1 MKKIIIS
8 VGIFLGLGF
17 TYNQNKYPLPTQ
29 SFFMDEYI
37 VISNLDEWIKEDIN
51 NGRMEEGIGDIYLRN
66 IENLRILL
74 IEKQIDLSQGQ
85 YCKLFCPPPL
95 TD

>member
-29 SFFMDEYI
+29 SFFMYEYE
-37 VISNLDEWIKEDIN
+37 VISSLDEWIKEDVN
-51 NGRMEEGIGDIYLRN
+51 NGRMPESTGEIYLEN
-66 IENLRILL
+66 IEQLRILL
-74 IEKQIDLSQGQ
+74 IEKEIDLLQGA
-85 YCKLFCPPPL
+85 YCDLHCPQPF

>member
-8 VGIFLGLGF
+8 VGVFLGLGF

-29 SFFMDEYI
+29 SFFMHEYE
-37 VISNLDEWIKEDIN
+37 VISDLDEWIREDIN
-51 NGRMEEGIGDIYLRN
+51 NGRMQEDLGEIYL
-66 IENLRILL
+66 EDLELLRTLL
-74 IEKQIDLSQGQ
+74 IEKEIDLSQGQ
-85 YCKLFCPPPL
+85 YCKLFCPQPF